1 MNAILDVVTSIREL
15 LEPDASDD
23 DVDVSGA
30 EPSEWAP
37 GRLYCY
43 PSGRL
48 SERPFETSFAAR
60 QDFEV
65 IAVYTEPSS
74 EPAERVRDVEI
85 SEALDERLARYLE
98 VVRSNATTL
107 LWGHIQAALRNPP
120 RTLRTRNVAIS
131 ITGWRAVG

>member
-1 MNAILDVVTSIREL
+1 VNAILDVVTSIREL

-30 EPSEWAP
+30 EPSEWVP

-43 PSGRL
+43 ATARL

-65 IAVYTEPSS
+65 VAVYTEPSS
-74 EPAERVRDVEI
+74 EPATRVREFEI
-85 SEALDERLARYLE
+85 TETLDERLARYLAAI
-98 VVRSNATTL
+98 RSNATSA